1 MSTKLGGA
9 ALLLCAFALLSRSW
23 IGERRREIRLIRAL
37 AQALERIVGVIRWQK
52 LPFPRVLEEESRRTP
67 GGEYFRQ
74 ITEYMKSGMTLQM
87 AWQKAFEEFP
97 SVKARELLCCLELG
111 GDAQRLI
118 GQFHL
123 VAEELR
129 SCGNG
134 EEVQQRQAE
143 RIWLTAGGCVS
154 VMMIIILI

>member
-1 MSTKLGGA
+1 M
-9 ALLLCAFALLSRSW
+9 LLCAFALLSRSW

-37 AQALERIVGVIRWQK
+37 SQALERIAGVIRWQK
-52 LPFPRVLEEESRRTP
+52 LPLPRVLEESGQMP
-67 GGEYFRQ
+67 GGEYFRE
-74 ITEYMKSGMTLQM
+74 ITEYVKGGMTLQI

-97 SVKARELLCCLELG
+97 SVKARELLCCMELG

-123 VAEELR
+123 AAEELR
-129 SCGNG
+129 ACAG
-134 EEVQQRQAE
+134 EEENRQRQAE

>member
-1 MSTKLGGA
+1 M
-9 ALLLCAFALLSRSW
+9 LLCAFALLSRSW
-23 IGERRREIRLIRAL
+23 IGERRREIRLIWAL
-37 AQALERIVGVIRWQK
+37 SQALERVAGVIRWQK
-52 LPFPRVLEEESRRTP
+52 LPLPRVLEESEQMP

-74 ITEYMKSGMTLQM
+74 ITEYMKSGITLQI

-97 SVKARELLCCLELG
+97 SVKARELLCCMELG

-118 GQFHL
+118 GQFRL
-123 VAEELR
+123 AAEELR
-129 SCGNG
+129 ACAG
-134 EEVQQRQAE
+134 EEENRQRQAE

>member
-1 MSTKLGGA
+1 M
-9 ALLLCAFALLSRSW
+9 LLCAFALLSRSW
-23 IGERRREIRLIRAL
+23 IGERRREIRLIWAL
-37 AQALERIVGVIRWQK
+37 AQALERMGGVIRWQK
-52 LPFPRVLEEESRRTP
+52 LPLPRVLEESGQMP
-67 GGEYFRQ
+67 GGEYFRE
-74 ITEYMKSGMTLQM
+74 ITEYVKGGMTLQI
-87 AWQKAFEEFP
+87 AWQKAFEGFP
-97 SVKARELLCCLELG
+97 SVKARELLCCMELG

-123 VAEELR
+123 AAEELR
-129 SCGNG
+129 SCGNE

>member
-1 MSTKLGGA
+1 M
-9 ALLLCAFALLSRSW
+9 
-23 IGERRREIRLIRAL
+23 
-37 AQALERIVGVIRWQK
+37 
-52 LPFPRVLEEESRRTP
+52 P

-74 ITEYMKSGMTLQM
+74 ITEYMKSGITLQI

-97 SVKARELLCCLELG
+97 SVKARELLCCMELG

-118 GQFHL
+118 GQFRL
-123 VAEELR
+123 AAEELR
-129 SCGNG
+129 ACAG
-134 EEVQQRQAE
+134 EEENRQRQAE